1 MRAANGFPIHL
12 IESQTEFD
20 SLCKSW
26 TELNTLSFDTEFVR
40 TNTFYPKLGLLQLA
54 DAAACYLVDPLCVS
68 DWSEFCALLNKAK
81 PQFAIHSCSE
91 DLNLLHTSIQCT
103 PSNLFDSQLAAA
115 FNGLGFSISYQ
126 GLVKLLLNSE
136 IAKDETRSD
145 WLKRPLSNTQLVYAA
160 NDVCY
165 LSILQDRLLEQ
176 LEAKNRTAWFEEECK
191 LRSKLVC
198 ELENQ
203 INWKNAYAGISNA
216 WKLNNQDLAK
226 LRRLCLWR
234 EEKARCLNKPRNWI
248 AKDSDLLS
256 LSLEG
261 SVKNFESIAFSD
273 RRFYSRYGNEIVE
286 IIDSLVV
293 DISEIDRSILNFPLS
308 PVLRKK
314 LKSCQKVVA
323 EIAER
328 LTIAPELLARKRLLQ
343 NLVRN
348 YQNSGE
354 LLWEGELSGWR
365 REVLEEEISPLFS
378 R

>member
-1 MRAANGFPIHL
+1 MRAANDFPIHL

-20 SLCKSW
+20 LLCKSW
-26 TELNTLSFDTEFVR
+26 AELNTISFDTEFVR

-54 DAAACYLVDPLCVS
+54 DATACYLVDPLCVS
-68 DWSEFCALLNKAK
+68 DWSGFCALLNRAEL
-81 PQFAIHSCSE
+81 QFAIHSSSE
-91 DLNLLHTSIQCT
+91 DLNLLYTSIQCT

-145 WLKRPLSNTQLVYAA
+145 WRKRPLSNAQLVYAA

-191 LRSKLVC
+191 LQSKLVF

-226 LRRLCLWR
+226 LRGLCLWR

-248 AKDSDLLS
+248 AKDSDLLN

-261 SVKNFESIAFSD
+261 SVKNFKSIAFSD
-273 RRFYSRYGNEIVE
+273 RRFYPRYGNEIIE
-286 IIDSLVV
+286 IIDSLVGDV
-293 DISEIDRSILNFPLS
+293 SEVDRSILNFPLS
-308 PVLRKK
+308 PLLRKK

-328 LTIAPELLARKRLLQ
+328 LTIAPELLARKRQLQ
-343 NLVRN
+343 NLARN
-348 YQNSGE
+348 YQNTGE
-354 LLWEGELSGWR
+354 LLWEDDLSGWR

>member
-1 MRAANGFPIHL
+1 MRAANDFPIHL

-20 SLCKSW
+20 LLCKSW
-26 TELNTLSFDTEFVR
+26 AELNTISFDTEFVR

-54 DAAACYLVDPLCVS
+54 DATACYLVDPLCVS
-68 DWSEFCALLNKAK
+68 DWSGFCALLNMAEL
-81 PQFAIHSCSE
+81 QFAIHSSSE
-91 DLNLLHTSIQCT
+91 DLNLLYTSIQCT

-145 WLKRPLSNTQLVYAA
+145 WRKRPLSNAQLVYAA

-191 LRSKLVC
+191 LQSKLVF

-226 LRRLCLWR
+226 LRGLCLWR

-248 AKDSDLLS
+248 AKDSDLLN

-261 SVKNFESIAFSD
+261 SVKNFKSIAFSD
-273 RRFYSRYGNEIVE
+273 RRFYSRYGNEIIE
-286 IIDSLVV
+286 IIDSLVGDV
-293 DISEIDRSILNFPLS
+293 SEVDRSILNFPLS
-308 PVLRKK
+308 PLLRKK

-328 LTIAPELLARKRLLQ
+328 LTIAPELLARKRQLQ
-343 NLVRN
+343 NLARN
-348 YQNSGE
+348 YQNTGE
-354 LLWEGELSGWR
+354 LLWEDDLSGWR

>member
-1 MRAANGFPIHL
+1 MRAANDFPIHL

-20 SLCKSW
+20 LLCKSW
-26 TELNTLSFDTEFVR
+26 AELNTISFDTEFVR

-54 DAAACYLVDPLCVS
+54 DATACYLVDPLCVS
-68 DWSEFCALLNKAK
+68 DWSGFCALLNMAEL
-81 PQFAIHSCSE
+81 QFAIHSSSE
-91 DLNLLHTSIQCT
+91 DLNLLYTSIQCT

-145 WLKRPLSNTQLVYAA
+145 WRKRPLSNAQLVYAA

-191 LRSKLVC
+191 LQSKLVF

-226 LRRLCLWR
+226 LRSLCLWR
-234 EEKARCLNKPRNWI
+234 EEKQ
-248 AKDSDLLS
+248 
-256 LSLEG
+256 G
-261 SVKNFESIAFSD
+261 V
-273 RRFYSRYGNEIVE
+273 
-286 IIDSLVV
+286 
-293 DISEIDRSILNFPLS
+293 
-308 PVLRKK
+308 
-314 LKSCQKVVA
+314 
-323 EIAER
+323 
-328 LTIAPELLARKRLLQ
+328 
-343 NLVRN
+343 
-348 YQNSGE
+348 
-354 LLWEGELSGWR
+354 
-365 REVLEEEISPLFS
+365 
-378 R
+378 

>member
-1 MRAANGFPIHL
+1 MA
-12 IESQTEFD
+12 
-20 SLCKSW
+20 
-26 TELNTLSFDTEFVR
+26 EL
-40 TNTFYPKLGLLQLA
+40 
-54 DAAACYLVDPLCVS
+54 
-68 DWSEFCALLNKAK
+68 
-81 PQFAIHSCSE
+81 QFAIHSSSE
-91 DLNLLHTSIQCT
+91 DLNLLYTSIQCT

-145 WLKRPLSNTQLVYAA
+145 WRKRPLSNAQLVYAA

-191 LRSKLVC
+191 LQSKLVF

-226 LRRLCLWR
+226 LRSLCLWR

-248 AKDSDLLS
+248 AKDSDLLN

-261 SVKNFESIAFSD
+261 SVKNFKSIAFSD
-273 RRFYSRYGNEIVE
+273 RRFYSRYGNEIIE
-286 IIDSLVV
+286 IIDSLVGDV
-293 DISEIDRSILNFPLS
+293 SEVDRSILNFPLS
-308 PVLRKK
+308 PLLRKK

-328 LTIAPELLARKRLLQ
+328 LTIAPELLARKRQLQ

-348 YQNSGE
+348 YQNTGE
-354 LLWEGELSGWR
+354 LLWEDDLSGWR

>member
-1 MRAANGFPIHL
+1 MRAANNFPIHL

-20 SLCKSW
+20 LLCKSW

-68 DWSEFCALLNKAK
+68 DWSGFCALLNMAEL
-81 PQFAIHSCSE
+81 QFAIHSSSE
-91 DLNLLHTSIQCT
+91 DLNLLYTSIQCT

-145 WLKRPLSNTQLVYAA
+145 WRKRPLSNAQLVYAA

-191 LRSKLVC
+191 LQSKLVY
-198 ELENQ
+198 ELENR
-203 INWKNAYAGISNA
+203 INWKNAYASISNA

-226 LRRLCLWR
+226 LRGLCLWR
-234 EEKARCLNKPRNWI
+234 EEKARGLNKPRNWI
-248 AKDSDLLS
+248 AKDSDLLK

-261 SVKNFESIAFSD
+261 SVKNFKSIAFSD
-273 RRFYSRYGNEIVE
+273 RSFYSRYGNEI
-286 IIDSLVV
+286 IALIDSLIGDV
-293 DISEIDRSILNFPLS
+293 SEVDRSILNFPLS
-308 PVLRKK
+308 PLLRKK

-323 EIAER
+323 EIADR
-328 LTIAPELLARKRLLQ
+328 LTIAPELLARKRQLQ

-348 YQNSGE
+348 YQNTGE
-354 LLWEGELSGWR
+354 LLWEDDLSGWR
-365 REVLEEEISPLFS
+365 REILEEEISLLFS

>member
-1 MRAANGFPIHL
+1 M
-12 IESQTEFD
+12 
-20 SLCKSW
+20 
-26 TELNTLSFDTEFVR
+26 
-40 TNTFYPKLGLLQLA
+40 
-54 DAAACYLVDPLCVS
+54 
-68 DWSEFCALLNKAK
+68 
-81 PQFAIHSCSE
+81 
-91 DLNLLHTSIQCT
+91 
-103 PSNLFDSQLAAA
+103 
-115 FNGLGFSISYQ
+115 
-126 GLVKLLLNSE
+126 NSE

-191 LRSKLVC
+191 LQSKLVC

-256 LSLEG
+256 LSLES

-293 DISEIDRSILNFPLS
+293 DISEMDRSILNFPLS
-308 PVLRKK
+308 PVFAKK
-314 LKSCQKVVA
+314 IKIMS
-323 EIAER
+323 E
-328 LTIAPELLARKRLLQ
+328 
-343 NLVRN
+343 
-348 YQNSGE
+348 SGC
-354 LLWEGELSGWR
+354 
-365 REVLEEEISPLFS
+365 
-378 R
+378 

>member
-1 MRAANGFPIHL
+1 MRAANDFPIHL

-20 SLCKSW
+20 LLCKSW
-26 TELNTLSFDTEFVR
+26 AELNTISFDTEFVR

-54 DAAACYLVDPLCVS
+54 DATACYLVDPLCVS
-68 DWSEFCALLNKAK
+68 DWSGFCALLNMAEL
-81 PQFAIHSCSE
+81 QFAIHSSSE
-91 DLNLLHTSIQCT
+91 DLNLLYTSIQCT

-145 WLKRPLSNTQLVYAA
+145 WRKRPLSNAQLVYAA

-191 LRSKLVC
+191 LQSKLVF

-226 LRRLCLWR
+226 LRGLCLWR

-248 AKDSDLLS
+248 AKDSDLLN

-261 SVKNFESIAFSD
+261 SVKNFKSIAFSD
-273 RRFYSRYGNEIVE
+273 RRFYPRYGNEIIE
-286 IIDSLVV
+286 IIDSLVGDV
-293 DISEIDRSILNFPLS
+293 SEVDRSILNFPLS
-308 PVLRKK
+308 PLLRKK

-328 LTIAPELLARKRLLQ
+328 LTIAPELLARKRQLQ
-343 NLVRN
+343 NLARN
-348 YQNSGE
+348 YQNTGE
-354 LLWEGELSGWR
+354 LLWEDDLSGWR